1 LFWSKTNKV
10 AVMAETDR
18 SISTEEAKGI
28 DIDEFLKRLSADKKG
43 LSTSVAINAEIIKS
57 APYP

>member
-1 LFWSKTNKV
+1 
-10 AVMAETDR
+10 MAETDR

-28 DIDEFLKRLSADKKG
+28 DIDELLKRLSADKKG